1 MGSRR
6 KGRELAV
13 QALYQIEVMNDA
25 SAAALQGLWDQSE
38 AGPRAKEFARG
49 LVEGV
54 RGRRD
59 QIDEHISA
67 ASSNW
72 RFERLSAVDVN
83 VLRVAV
89 YELLAGG
96 VPTSVVLDEAIEVAR
111 RFGTNESA
119 TFVNG
124 VLDQIASRLGVKEE
138 RGERSKRDDG

>member
-13 QALYQIEVMNDA
+13 QALYQIELRNDESPQVMQ
-25 SAAALQGLWDQSE
+25 LLWDQSE
-38 AGPRAKEFARG
+38 VGDRAKEFARG

-54 RGRRD
+54 RG
-59 QIDEHISA
+59 QHQKIDELISA
-67 ASSNW
+67 ACANW
-72 RFERLSAVDVN
+72 RFERLSTVDVN

-96 VPTSVVLDEAIEVAR
+96 VPTNVVLDEAIEVAR
-111 RFGTNESA
+111 RFGTTESS

-124 VLDQIASRLGVKEE
+124 VLDQIASRLGVKET
-138 RGERSKRDDG
+138 RSERSKPDDG

>member
-13 QALYQIEVMNDA
+13 QALYQIELMNDA
-25 SAAALQGLWDQSE
+25 SPQALQMLWQQSE
-38 AGPRAKEFARG
+38 AGASAKDFARI

-54 RGRRD
+54 NSRRTE
-59 QIDEHISA
+59 IDEHITA
-67 ASSNW
+67 ASANW
-72 RFERLSAVDVN
+72 RFERLSTVDVN
-83 VLRVAV
+83 VLRVAA

-124 VLDQIASRLGVKEE
+124 VLDQIASRLGVKED
-138 RGERSKRDDG
+138 RSERSKRHDG